1 MPIEQIPLQMIFNRG
16 LRTML
21 FVNDSLYAG
30 LNNIRNTM
38 LQIHMRMQMNA
49 HYVIRLIDWT
59 TIFTIYYKLYNY
71 LH

>member
-1 MPIEQIPLQMIFNRG
+1 MIFNRG

-49 HYVIRLIDWT
+49 HYVIRLID
-59 TIFTIYYKLYNY
+59 
-71 LH
+71 